1 MIRAKVKKVIERR
14 SPNDPYGQ
22 IEEYE
27 VEFETIG
34 EIEHFLAYNRA
45 YIRAIEFKGKIEEKE
60 ED

>member
-1 MIRAKVKKVIERR
+1 MIRASVKKEIERR

-45 YIRAIEFKGKIEEKE
+45 YIRSIEFKGKIVKE
-60 ED
+60 EE

>member
-1 MIRAKVKKVIERR
+1 VIRASVKKEIERR

-45 YIRAIEFKGKIEEKE
+45 YIRSIEFKGKIVKE
-60 ED
+60 EE